1 MGKGR
6 LSQRD
11 VAKCLPVWV
20 AQSSTIWCKT
30 SPATTKLMQRAP
42 AQTILSATGQD
53 LLAAAQNITIKN
65 NNKVKNKIDNNK
77 DKDNN

>member
-1 MGKGR
+1 
-6 LSQRD
+6 
-11 VAKCLPVWV
+11 
-20 AQSSTIWCKT
+20 
-30 SPATTKLMQRAP
+30 MQRAP